1 MLLHR
6 LDEHLDA
13 RELDPAQ
20 ALGELQVDL
29 GREASGAPVRDT
41 AGSVHG
47 AEVAARGDVARAQVE
62 FDAERLQHAPPDL
75 IVERIVAE
83 EPEMAGPAPRRDSRR
98 NVADQPAGGF
108 RRELGQIWKLRRLE
122 FRASG
127 LRAREPAEAV
137 ERDEDDLRRI

>member
-83 EPEMAGPAPRRDSRR
+83 EPEMAGPLPGVIPGATWRISPQAASVASWDRFGSCAVSSSERPVSGRGSPPRPSSETRTIF
-98 NVADQPAGGF
+98 VVF
-108 RRELGQIWKLRRLE
+108 
-122 FRASG
+122 
-127 LRAREPAEAV
+127 
-137 ERDEDDLRRI
+137 